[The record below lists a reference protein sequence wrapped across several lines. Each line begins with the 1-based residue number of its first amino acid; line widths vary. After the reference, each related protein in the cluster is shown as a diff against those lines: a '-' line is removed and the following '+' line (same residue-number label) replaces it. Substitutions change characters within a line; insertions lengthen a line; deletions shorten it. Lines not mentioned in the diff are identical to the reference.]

1 MFPIDV
7 KLYNKIKLLADKKF
21 IVPTSIYKS
30 SWIVREYKKA
40 GGRYAESSQ
49 TGNKSKGIDNIGG
62 LKRWYLEKWVDL
74 NRPIYKNGKIIG
86 YQPCGRNVN
95 TKVYPL
101 CRPSIRINSK
111 TPKTY
116 QELSKSI
123 INAAKKKK
131 AIYTYKKNILFK

>member
-1 MFPIDV
+1 MELTSKPIDIQ
-7 KLYNKIKLLADKKF
+7 LYNKIKLLADKKF
-21 IVPTSIYKS
+21 IAPTSIYKS

-40 GGRYAESSQ
+40 GGKYTENFK
-49 TGNKSKGIDNIGG
+49 NKGLSG

-74 NRPIYKNGKIIG
+74 NRPIVKQGKIVG
-86 YQPCGRNVN
+86 YKPCGRNVN

-131 AIYTYKKNILFK
+131 AIVTYKKNVLFK